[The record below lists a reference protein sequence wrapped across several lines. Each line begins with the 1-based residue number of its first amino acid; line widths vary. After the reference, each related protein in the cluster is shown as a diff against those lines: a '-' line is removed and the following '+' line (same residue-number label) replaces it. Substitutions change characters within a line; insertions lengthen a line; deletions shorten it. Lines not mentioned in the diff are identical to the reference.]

1 MALKDEWQ
9 IDIDLSCIERY
20 VTDLAKTEPKLRK
33 KIVRSSLKRGNKLL
47 QAAEKTASDCVYR
60 RICGSWYSVFLL
72 RS

>member
-33 KIVRSSLKRGNKLL
+33 KIVRSSLKR
-47 QAAEKTASDCVYR
+47 AVD
-60 RICGSWYSVFLL
+60 F
-72 RS
+72 